1 MLRLTSKTLY
11 HYTTLNISRT
21 ASVPEIRSAFKAQSV
36 LCHPDKF
43 PGNVTKEIAFKK
55 LNSAYQTLI
64 DTEARLKY
72 DSSNPDP
79 ESIPIPERARF
90 HSKNVNELLKN
101 KHGINHLKSE
111 FSTNQYKAIQFLKM
125 LSEADFKSQVY
136 TDPESSKF
144 LIEIIVNHG
153 ITNPN
158 FVPIY
163 AEIIRNMGGDLKNL
177 LKNDVSS
184 KLLFHMVE
192 IGQYDPKIVD
202 LVFDSWKNEFV
213 ELLQNKNSGK
223 IVNIVSKVLSP
234 VDSGTIR
241 ELALTNFEQISS
253 SKYGSKLVCEVLE
266 RSRTN
271 SFHEKI
277 RKKIFKST
285 NLLKTKDSIKNEFH
299 APIVKTL
306 ISSMSDLDKTSSTS
320 GTQNSNF
327 LSICKQIS
335 KNYSFTELCN
345 HPNSYPI
352 IIEILTLASSN
363 NNFYNDYIEKLLD
376 EIIDNMSLIVKDT
389 VGSKVFQTMFVK
401 FPSCQD
407 EVLSKITL
415 EVNTTAS
422 IYTKNGSEAVMLMQG
437 TEVGCQLLYPFFK
450 ELLQVPIKDNCVN
463 ARNAA
468 ENMIKCLHDF
478 GFYEEHN
485 EFIELYCNS
494 MGGRVRAQAQAM
506 HRRKSN
512 PHTTDYDIN
521 SIIDRNYVAPTREPG
536 MGRSEG
542 ISGLGILENFESES
556 IPKSDKA
563 RKKLISNLKS
573 GALRKKQHDKT
584 STSGL
589 DPWENF
595 EVDDTLE
602 SSQKAESGKSDS
614 ESRNVEK
621 EAERMQNLPAS
632 QMYFED
638 FDENV
643 KESNK
648 VQFLEDQNKKS
659 GKSNLSKLGLRKLR

>member
-1 MLRLTSKTLY
+1 MLRLSLKTFY

-21 ASVPEIRSAFKAQSV
+21 ASIPEIRSAFKSQSV

-64 DTEARLKY
+64 DTESRLKY
-72 DSSNPDP
+72 DSSNPEP

-90 HSKNVNELLKN
+90 HSKNVNDLLKN
-101 KHGINHLKSE
+101 KHGISHLKSE
-111 FSTNQYKAIQFLKM
+111 FLTNQYKAIQFLKL
-125 LSEADFKSQVY
+125 LSGAEFKPQVY
-136 TDPESSKF
+136 NDPESSKF
-144 LIEIIVNHG
+144 LIEIVVNYG
-153 ITNPN
+153 TTNPN
-158 FVPIY
+158 FIPIY
-163 AEIIRNMGGDLKNL
+163 AKIIENMGGNLKSL
-177 LKNDVSS
+177 LENDVSS
-184 KLLFHMVE
+184 KLLFHVVE

-202 LVFDSWKNEFV
+202 LVFNLWRSNFL
-213 ELLQNKNSGK
+213 ELLTNKNSGK
-223 IVNIVSKVLSP
+223 IVSIISKVLSP
-234 VDSGTIR
+234 VDFGKIR
-241 ELALTNFEQISS
+241 ELALTNFELISCT
-253 SKYGSKLVCEVLE
+253 KYGSELVCDVLE
-266 RSRTN
+266 RSKTN

-306 ISSMSDLDKTSSTS
+306 ISSMSDLDKTSD
-320 GTQNSNF
+320 TQNSNF

-345 HPNSYPI
+345 HPNSSPI
-352 IIEILTLASSN
+352 IIEILTIASSN
-363 NNFYNDYIEKLLD
+363 NTFYNDYIEQLLD

-422 IYTKNGSEAVMLMQG
+422 IYTKNGSDAVMLMQG

-478 GFYEEHN
+478 GFYAEHN

-494 MGGRVRAQAQAM
+494 MGGRVQIYE
-506 HRRKSN
+506 KK
-512 PHTTDYDIN
+512 
-521 SIIDRNYVAPTREPG
+521 
-536 MGRSEG
+536 
-542 ISGLGILENFESES
+542 IL
-556 IPKSDKA
+556 D
-563 RKKLISNLKS
+563 LV
-573 GALRKKQHDKT
+573 LRT
-584 STSGL
+584 VFFNIFS
-589 DPWENF
+589 
-595 EVDDTLE
+595 
-602 SSQKAESGKSDS
+602 
-614 ESRNVEK
+614 
-621 EAERMQNLPAS
+621 
-632 QMYFED
+632 
-638 FDENV
+638 
-643 KESNK
+643 
-648 VQFLEDQNKKS
+648 
-659 GKSNLSKLGLRKLR
+659 

>member
-1 MLRLTSKTLY
+1 
-11 HYTTLNISRT
+11 
-21 ASVPEIRSAFKAQSV
+21 
-36 LCHPDKF
+36 
-43 PGNVTKEIAFKK
+43 
-55 LNSAYQTLI
+55 
-64 DTEARLKY
+64 
-72 DSSNPDP
+72 
-79 ESIPIPERARF
+79 
-90 HSKNVNELLKN
+90 
-101 KHGINHLKSE
+101 
-111 FSTNQYKAIQFLKM
+111 
-125 LSEADFKSQVY
+125 
-136 TDPESSKF
+136 
-144 LIEIIVNHG
+144 
-153 ITNPN
+153 
-158 FVPIY
+158 
-163 AEIIRNMGGDLKNL
+163 
-177 LKNDVSS
+177 
-184 KLLFHMVE
+184 
-192 IGQYDPKIVD
+192 
-202 LVFDSWKNEFV
+202 
-213 ELLQNKNSGK
+213 
-223 IVNIVSKVLSP
+223 
-234 VDSGTIR
+234 
-241 ELALTNFEQISS
+241 
-253 SKYGSKLVCEVLE
+253 
-266 RSRTN
+266 
-271 SFHEKI
+271 
-277 RKKIFKST
+277 
-285 NLLKTKDSIKNEFH
+285 
-299 APIVKTL
+299 
-306 ISSMSDLDKTSSTS
+306 
-320 GTQNSNF
+320 
-327 LSICKQIS
+327 
-335 KNYSFTELCN
+335 
-345 HPNSYPI
+345 
-352 IIEILTLASSN
+352 
-363 NNFYNDYIEKLLD
+363 
-376 EIIDNMSLIVKDT
+376 
-389 VGSKVFQTMFVK
+389 MFVK

-450 ELLQVPIKDNCVN
+450 ELLQVPIKDNCGN

-494 MGGRVRAQAQAM
+494 MGGRVRAQAHAM

-521 SIIDRNYVAPTREPG
+521 SIIDRNYVAPTWEPG

-589 DPWENF
+589 DPWEDF

-602 SSQKAESGKSDS
+602 SSEKSESGKSDS

-621 EAERMQNLPAS
+621 EAGRVQNLPAS

-648 VQFLEDQNKKS
+648 VQFLENQNKKS
-659 GKSNLSKLGLRKLR
+659 GKSNLSKLGLRKL

>member
-1 MLRLTSKTLY
+1 MLRLSLKTFY

-21 ASVPEIRSAFKAQSV
+21 ASIPEIRSAFKSQSV

-64 DTEARLKY
+64 DTESRLKY
-72 DSSNPDP
+72 DSSNPEP

-90 HSKNVNELLKN
+90 HSKNVNDLLKN
-101 KHGINHLKSE
+101 KHGISHLKSE
-111 FSTNQYKAIQFLKM
+111 FLTNQYKAIQFLKL
-125 LSEADFKSQVY
+125 LSGAEFKPQVY
-136 TDPESSKF
+136 NDPESSKF
-144 LIEIIVNHG
+144 LIEIVVNYG
-153 ITNPN
+153 TTNPN
-158 FVPIY
+158 FIPIY
-163 AEIIRNMGGDLKNL
+163 AKIIENMGGNLKSL
-177 LKNDVSS
+177 LENDVSS
-184 KLLFHMVE
+184 KLLFHVVE

-202 LVFDSWKNEFV
+202 LVFNLWRSNFL
-213 ELLQNKNSGK
+213 ELLTNKNSGK
-223 IVNIVSKVLSP
+223 IVSIISKVLSP
-234 VDSGTIR
+234 VDFGKIR
-241 ELALTNFEQISS
+241 ELALTHFELISCT
-253 SKYGSKLVCEVLE
+253 KYGSELVCDVLE
-266 RSRTN
+266 RSKTN

-306 ISSMSDLDKTSSTS
+306 ISSMSDLDKTSD
-320 GTQNSNF
+320 TQNSNF

-345 HPNSYPI
+345 HPNSSPI
-352 IIEILTLASSN
+352 IIEILTIASSN
-363 NNFYNDYIEKLLD
+363 NTFYNDYIEQLLD

-422 IYTKNGSEAVMLMQG
+422 IYTKNGSDAVMLMQG

-506 HRRKSN
+506 HRRKSDYQ
-512 PHTTDYDIN
+512 TSDYDIN
-521 SIIDRNYVAPTREPG
+521 SIIDRNHIAPTAEPG

-542 ISGLGILENFESES
+542 ISGLGILESFDSKS
-556 IPKSDKA
+556 VPKTDKA
-563 RKKLISNLKS
+563 RKKMISHLKS

-589 DPWENF
+589 DPWEDF
-595 EVDDTLE
+595 EVEDTLE
-602 SSQKAESGKSDS
+602 SASVKS
-614 ESRNVEK
+614 ESESESVKK
-621 EAERMQNLPAS
+621 EAEKIQNLPAS

-638 FDENV
+638 FDEKVN
-643 KESNK
+643 KSN
-648 VQFLEDQNKKS
+648 EDQLIAIFRN
-659 GKSNLSKLGLRKLR
+659 SK